1 MNKDQ
6 YAVIGNPI
14 THSKSPLIHAQFA
27 EETGQKLEYKTLFS
41 PVESFKETV
50 ETFKNSGAKGLN
62 VTVPFKLEAWKL
74 ADELNDAAKY
84 AEAVN
89 TLTFTEDGQILGANT
104 DGIGLVRDLQDNNG
118 IMLAGKRILILGAGG
133 AVQGILLP
141 FLQQKPEIVFIAN
154 RTADKATK
162 LANKFTEFGHITGG
176 GFDAISG
183 EFDLIVNGTAA
194 SLEGIVPPIPDSCLS
209 ENGSCY
215 DMMYSSTDTAF
226 VTWAKSHHAKHA
238 LDGLGMLIEQAAES
252 FRIWRGVKPS
262 TSSVFK
268 MLKINE

>member
-14 THSKSPLIHAQFA
+14 AHSKSPLIHARFA
-27 EETGQKLEYKTLFS
+27 EETGQELDYSALFS
-41 PVESFKETV
+41 PVESFTETV
-50 ETFKNSGAKGLN
+50 DTFKNNGGKGLN

-89 TLTFTEDGQILGANT
+89 TLSFTDDGKVLGANT
-104 DGIGLVRDLQDNNG
+104 DGIGLVRDLQDNNS

-133 AVQGILLP
+133 AVQGVLLP
-141 FLQQKPEIVFIAN
+141 FLQQNPEMIFIAN
-154 RTADKATK
+154 RTAEKAEK
-162 LANKFTEFGHITGG
+162 LAEKFTDFGNITGG

-183 EFDLIVNGTAA
+183 QFDLIINGTAA
-194 SLEGIVPPIPDSCLS
+194 SLEGVVPPIPADCLA

-226 VTWAKSHHAKHA
+226 VTWAKDHQAKDA

-252 FRIWRGVKPS
+252 FRIWRDVKPD
-262 TSSVFK
+262 TASVFE
-268 MLKINE
+268 MLKVNE